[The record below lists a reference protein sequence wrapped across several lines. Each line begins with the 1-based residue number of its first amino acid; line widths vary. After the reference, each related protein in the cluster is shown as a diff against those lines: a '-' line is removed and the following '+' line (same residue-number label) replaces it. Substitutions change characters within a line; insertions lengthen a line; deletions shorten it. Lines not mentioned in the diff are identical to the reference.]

1 MGTPHHELRVLA
13 GPQAGASLSLQ
24 PGHSVDVGSLTAGG
38 CQVVLRDPQVSEQRV
53 RLHVRQGEVRL
64 EVLAGAVELSGRRHE
79 APCSFEWPCFVPVRI
94 GDTLLAVGQPDDDTG
109 WAQALAQA
117 LNPLLPSEAEAA
129 DPAMAAS
136 DPAGSERLTDRQT
149 AATAPRRRPE
159 AWLAVAGGVLA
170 VVALG
175 LLGFVSVATPAP
187 AGIEPPAEK
196 AARVLKGVPEFA
208 SLRVENDPDQRLHVV
223 GDLLTL
229 ADRARLDRSLADAAI
244 EASVEV
250 RVGEQ
255 VAAAVREVY
264 RMNGVVAETPAPA
277 ALAQVGL
284 VKVQTHEPDLAKLQA
299 VEATARRDVPGLA
312 LLQAE
317 NTPPALPPP
326 PTPVVHDP
334 GKRVASIVP
343 GAVPYVVTADGTR
356 YFVGALL
363 PSGHRLASIT
373 DQQVMLDKDGTLSPL
388 KF

>member
-1 MGTPHHELRVLA
+1 
-13 GPQAGASLSLQ
+13 
-24 PGHSVDVGSLTAGG
+24 
-38 CQVVLRDPQVSEQRV
+38 
-53 RLHVRQGEVRL
+53 
-64 EVLAGAVELSGRRHE
+64 
-79 APCSFEWPCFVPVRI
+79 
-94 GDTLLAVGQPDDDTG
+94 
-109 WAQALAQA
+109 
-117 LNPLLPSEAEAA
+117 
-129 DPAMAAS
+129 
-136 DPAGSERLTDRQT
+136 
-149 AATAPRRRPE
+149 
-159 AWLAVAGGVLA
+159 VA
-170 VVALG
+170 ALG

-187 AGIEPPAEK
+187 AGIEPPAQK
-196 AARVLKGVPEFA
+196 AARVLKGVPEF
-208 SLRVENDPDQRLHVV
+208 SNLRVENDPDQRIHVV

-229 ADRARLDRSLADAAI
+229 ADRTRLDRSLADASI

-326 PTPVVHDP
+326 PPPVVHNDP

-373 DQQVMLDKDGTLSPL
+373 EQQVMLDKDGTLSPL